1 MKGHGLSD
9 KGLFLQN
16 VIALIWDF
24 DKTLS
29 PSYMQRAI
37 FRAYGVDE
45 DAFWKEVRALP
56 SYYARAGIK
65 VQEDTCY
72 LTHLLSYVQ
81 HGVMPDLSNA
91 RLRELGAEIDLFPG
105 LPEAFDDLRR
115 VLEGPRYAE
124 AEIKLEHY
132 VVSTGLYALIEGS
145 PIAEQLDGIWASV
158 FIEDPAAPGTDLTG
172 TPASRPIAQIAGFL
186 DNTTK
191 TRAIFEINKG
201 VNKEPSINVNDKIDE
216 SKRRVP
222 FTNMI
227 YVADG
232 PSDVPSF
239 SVIRKHG
246 GKTFAVYDEHSDAH
260 MRQVNELLKQG
271 RVDMYG
277 PANYTPSSP
286 TLRWLKLTIQEIA
299 DQILEVRDDAL
310 KKAVKRGPKH
320 L

>member
-1 MKGHGLSD
+1 MSNER
-9 KGLFLQN
+9 LFLQN
-16 VIALIWDF
+16 VIAVIWDF

-29 PSYMQRAI
+29 PSYMQRCV

-91 RLRELGAEIDLFPG
+91 RLRELGAEIELFPG
-105 LPEAFDDLRR
+105 LPEAFDELNR
-115 VLEGPRYAE
+115 VVATPRYAE
-124 AEIKLEHY
+124 AEIKVEHY

-145 PIAEQLDGIWASV
+145 PIADRLDGIWASV

-172 TPASRPIAQIAGFL
+172 TPASKPIAQIAGFL

-201 VNKEPSINVNDKIDE
+201 VNKEPSIKVNDQIDE

-222 FTNMI
+222 FANMI

-239 SVIRKHG
+239 SVIRQHG
-246 GKTFAVYDEHSDAH
+246 GKTFAVYDEDSDAH
-260 MRQVNELLKQG
+260 MRQVNALLQQG

-277 PANYTPSSP
+277 PANYTASSP
-286 TLRWLKLTIQEIA
+286 TFRWLTMTIQEIA
-299 DQILEVRDDAL
+299 DQILELRGDTL
-310 KKAVKRGPKH
+310 KKAVKRGPQH

>member
-1 MKGHGLSD
+1 MSD
-9 KGLFLQN
+9 QNLFLQN

-29 PSYMQRAI
+29 PSYMQRPI
-37 FRAYGVDE
+37 FEAYGIDE
-45 DAFWKEVRALP
+45 DAFWREVRALP
-56 SYYARAGIK
+56 AYYARGGIR

-91 RLRELGAEIDLFPG
+91 RLRELGAQIELFPG
-105 LPEAFDDLRR
+105 LPEAFDKLKN
-115 VLEGPRYAE
+115 VVAQPRFAE
-124 AEIKLEHY
+124 AEIKVEHY
-132 VVSTGLYALIEGS
+132 VVSTGLYAMIEGS
-145 PIAEQLDGIWASV
+145 RIADRLEGIWATV
-158 FIEDPAAPGTDLTG
+158 FIEEPAKPGADLSG
-172 TPASRPIAQIAGFL
+172 SPGSHPISQVAGFL

-201 VNKEPSINVNDKIDE
+201 VNKVPSIKVNDKIDE

-222 FTNMI
+222 FSNMI

-239 SVIRKHG
+239 SVIREHG
-246 GKTFAVYDEHSDAH
+246 GKAFAVYDEHSDAH
-260 MRQVNELLKQG
+260 LKQVDQLQRQE
-271 RVDMYG
+271 RVSGYG
-277 PANYTPSSP
+277 PANYLESSQ
-286 TLRWLKLTIQEIA
+286 TFRWLRISIEEIA
-299 DQILEVRDDAL
+299 EEILESRGEVI
-310 KKAVKRGPKH
+310 KKTVKRGPQH

>member
-1 MKGHGLSD
+1 MSD
-9 KGLFLQN
+9 KGVFLQN
-16 VIALIWDF
+16 VIAVIWDF

-37 FRAYGVDE
+37 FQAYGVDE
-45 DAFWKEVRALP
+45 DRFWREVRALP
-56 SYYARAGIK
+56 EYYARAGIK

-91 RLRELGAEIDLFPG
+91 RLRELGAEIELFPG
-105 LPEAFDDLRR
+105 LPEAFDELKQ
-115 VLEGPRYAE
+115 VVAAPPYAE
-124 AEIKLEHY
+124 AEIKVEHY
-132 VVSTGLYALIEGS
+132 VVSTGLYAMIEGS
-145 PIAEQLDGIWASV
+145 PIADRLDGIWASV
-158 FIEDPAAPGTDLTG
+158 FIEDPAAPGYDVSG
-172 TPASRPIAQIAGFL
+172 TPASKPIAQIAGFL

-201 VNKEPSINVNDKIDE
+201 VNKVASIKVNDQIDE

-222 FTNMI
+222 FSNMI

-239 SVIRKHG
+239 SVIRQHG
-246 GKTFAVYDEHSDAH
+246 GRAYAVYDEDSDAH

-271 RVDMYG
+271 RVEMYG
-277 PANYTPSSP
+277 PANYTSSSS

-299 DQILEVRDDAL
+299 DQILKVRDETL
-310 KKAVKRGPKH
+310 KKAVRRGPTH